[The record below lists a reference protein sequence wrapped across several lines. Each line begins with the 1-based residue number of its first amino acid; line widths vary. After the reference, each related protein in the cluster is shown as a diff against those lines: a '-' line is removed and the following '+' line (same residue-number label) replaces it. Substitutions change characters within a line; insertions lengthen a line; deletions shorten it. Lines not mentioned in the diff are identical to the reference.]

1 MDRRQFERA
10 VTDRYGILAEHPF
23 AKDQTIAVF
32 RHAEN
37 RRWFAVVMT
46 IPQSKLVPGA
56 SGTVDVVNLK
66 CAPEMLDTL
75 WSEDGIYP
83 AYHMSRGHWITAL
96 LDGRVSD
103 ETLSFLVG
111 VSFTLTAPK
120 PRRKA

>member
-1 MDRRQFERA
+1 MDRRQFER
-10 VTDRYGILAEHPF
+10 TLTERYGIPADRPF

-46 IPQSKLVPGA
+46 IPTAKMIAGGE
-56 SGTVDVVNLK
+56 GTVDVVNLK

-75 WSEDGIYP
+75 WQENGIYP
-83 AYHMSRGHWITAL
+83 AYHMSTGHWITAL

-103 ETLSFLVG
+103 ETLSCLAD
-111 VSFTLTAPK
+111 VSFNLTSK
-120 PRRKA
+120 KQRKQ